1 MVICI
6 TATTVVSTKIPD
18 RTITPGSPVSTITD
32 SSQAETL
39 QDSSQADAVLQ
50 GSSQAAKP
58 APVPGAAATA

>member
-18 RTITPGSPVSTITD
+18 RTITPGNPVSTITD

-39 QDSSQADAVLQ
+39 QDSSQA
-50 GSSQAAKP
+50 AKP